1 MKRLFLLS
9 VILGVLSGCAK
20 SSNDSNSASS
30 GTPTDAQLLEA
41 FGWYLGNQMD
51 LGEIGLSSTEIESVL
66 RGVRSAASGESATFN
81 LDEIGPAIEALL
93 SEKQDAHDEQRRLA
107 NTAAGQAF
115 FAKLDQQEN
124 VIALPS
130 GLRYEVL
137 QAGSGTAP
145 TATDTVRVNYE
156 GRFIDGTVFDS
167 SYERGEP
174 AEFPLNGVIRAWTE
188 GLQLVRP
195 GGKIRLYV
203 PSAMGYGDTA
213 RPGMPPASTLIFDVE
228 LLAVNPPAAQ

>member
-20 SSNDSNSASS
+20 SSNESAGA

-51 LGEIGLSSTEIESVL
+51 LGEIGLSSSEIEAVL
-66 RGVRSAASGESATFN
+66 RGVRSAASGEAATFN
-81 LDEIGPAIEALL
+81 LDVIGPAIEALL

-115 FAKLDQQEN
+115 FARLDQQDN
-124 VIALPS
+124 VTALPS

-137 QAGSGTAP
+137 EPGSGTAP

-174 AEFPLNGVIRAWTE
+174 MEFPLNGVIQAWTE
-188 GLQLVRP
+188 GLQLVQP

-203 PSAMGYGDTA
+203 PSSLGYGDTA